1 METDDWIIIGTLI
14 IVTIVWFVLFMI
26 TVLRKKK
33 PESESEPKLKLKPEP
48 EPKTEPISI
57 SPVSSSSTVSKL
69 NFSSVKTIDGNGTP
83 FYYMNE
89 GYLSFR
95 QVRDMSQWGI
105 DKPLNYTHA
114 KINNLIFKFNNSNSS
129 DSSGF
134 VVDDS
139 GNRRQTQPPSEF
151 SSKLDFG
158 FFM

>member
-1 METDDWIIIGTLI
+1 MERDDWIIIGTLI
-14 IVTIVWFVLFMI
+14 VVTIVWFVLFMI

-33 PESESEPKLKLKPEP
+33 PEAEPKPKPKSEPKS
-48 EPKTEPISI
+48 EPKPISI
-57 SPVSSSSTVSKL
+57 SPVSSSTVSKL
-69 NFSSVKTIDGNGTP
+69 NFNSVKTIDGNGTN
-83 FYYMNE
+83 FFYMNE

-134 VVDDS
+134 VVDDF

-158 FFM
+158 IFM